1 MAQRVCPWWLGY
13 FLASPV
19 RRWIGIHNPEAF
31 LKTYVRP
38 GMTVLEPG
46 PGMGFFTI
54 PLARLV
60 GASGRVI
67 ALDVQPKM
75 LQVLRKRV
83 ERAGVSDRVETRLT
97 SAASL
102 GVNDL
107 RRTVDFALVYA
118 MVHEVP
124 EPAALFREL
133 AEALLPSGGLLF
145 AEPAGHVDAAHF
157 DMEVKFALAAG
168 LQEVNRPKVSK
179 SRAVLFSK
187 PAS

>member
-19 RRWIGIHNPEAF
+19 RRWIEIRDPEAF
-31 LKTYVRP
+31 LQTYVRP

-67 ALDVQPKM
+67 AVDVQPKM
-75 LQVLRKRV
+75 LEVLRKRA
-83 ERAGVSDRVETRLT
+83 ERAGVSNQVETRLT
-97 SAASL
+97 SAAS
-102 GVNDL
+102 VDVTDL
-107 RRTVDFALVYA
+107 RGTVDFALLYA

-124 EPAALFREL
+124 EPEALFREV
-133 AEALLPSGGLLF
+133 AETLLPGGELVF
-145 AEPAGHVDAAHF
+145 AEPAGHVDAVHF
-157 DMEVKFALAAG
+157 EREVTFAVTAG
-168 LQEVNRPKVSK
+168 LREVNRPKVPRN
-179 SRAVLFSK
+179 RAVLFSK
-187 PAS
+187 PA